1 MNEMKIEAWDIEK
14 ITPYELNSKIHDPAQ
29 VAKIAKSIK
38 ELGWD
43 QPIVVDANGVV
54 IKGHGRRLAAI
65 SLGMT
70 KVPVLVRRDL
80 TPEQVR
86 AARLADNRVALSGI
100 DTDLLQKELA
110 DLDFDLDGIFD
121 AKELSFLD
129 SDITDLGTMN
139 VEAFVPDIDIEVRK
153 QAEEGAAAV
162 EKADAK
168 PIKIEKVLGFKSL
181 PGKDE
186 RPVARFMALIEAE
199 TGLTG
204 ADAFVAFARNYQ
216 GAAA

>member
-1 MNEMKIEAWDIEK
+1 MNEMKIEAWDIDK

-29 VAKIAKSIK
+29 VSKIAKSIQ

-43 QPIVVDANGVV
+43 QPIVVDKDGVI

-80 TPEQVR
+80 TPDQAR

-100 DTDLLQKELA
+100 DTDMLQKELA
-110 DLDFDLDGIFD
+110 GLDFDLEGIFD
-121 AKELSFLD
+121 AKELAFMD
-129 SDITDLGTMN
+129 AEVTDLGEMN
-139 VEAFVPDIDIEVRK
+139 IDAFVPDIDVEVRK
-153 QAEEGAAAV
+153 QAAESTEAV
-162 EKADAK
+162 ERADSK
-168 PIKIEKVLGFKSL
+168 PIKIERVLGFKSVS
-181 PGKDE
+181 GKDE
-186 RPVARFMALIEAE
+186 RPIAKFMALIEAE

-204 ADAFVAFARNYQ
+204 ADAFVAFARTYQ